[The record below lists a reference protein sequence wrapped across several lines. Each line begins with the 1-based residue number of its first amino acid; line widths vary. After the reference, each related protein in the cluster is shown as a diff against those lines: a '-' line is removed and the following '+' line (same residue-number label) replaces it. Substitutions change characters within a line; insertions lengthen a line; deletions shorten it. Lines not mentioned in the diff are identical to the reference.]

1 MQKRIVKND
10 FGIDAKTGRIEQACA
25 RYGVGRSTMRNIAK
39 EAGAEVKMRAK
50 ASRRTGYA
58 IEKES
63 RYYSLDHG
71 KACSRK
77 GKTLYNIGRRW
88 YLQ

>member
-39 EAGAEVKMRAK
+39 AAVRVENEKRCNPPLK
-50 ASRRTGYA
+50 
-58 IEKES
+58 EKE
-63 RYYSLDHG
+63 LE
-71 KACSRK
+71 KAVFPALKRDWQVNSH
-77 GKTLYNIGRRW
+77 Y
-88 YLQ
+88 